1 MVHVDCTDGDERDL
15 TPERFVVAERTL
27 EVEAV
32 LDRWF
37 GATYTYFKVR
47 AADGQTYILKHDRAT
62 GTWDLL
68 FTETDA
74 PEPPPPTWPFSRS
87 SDSGTH

>member
-1 MVHVDCTDGDERDL
+1 MIHVDCTDGDERDL
-15 TPERFVVAERTL
+15 APERFVVAERTL

-68 FTETDA
+68 FTGTAA

-87 SDSGTH
+87 FDSGMH